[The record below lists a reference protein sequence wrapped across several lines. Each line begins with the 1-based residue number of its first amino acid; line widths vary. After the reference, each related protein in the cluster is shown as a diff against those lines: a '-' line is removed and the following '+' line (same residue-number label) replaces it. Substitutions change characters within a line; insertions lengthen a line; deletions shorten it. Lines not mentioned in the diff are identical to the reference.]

1 MFIEIEKTP
10 EELAKEQVMAFSRES
25 QSVLDNY
32 KYNYQRLFNMI
43 WSTSVH
49 PQDFFDVLGSN
60 AASIFATAQKVVM
73 HIIDLDPTYT
83 PPSAPYLFTVNPNGT
98 VTVGDKL
105 VQVQDDIGVL

>member
-10 EELAKEQVMAFSRES
+10 EELAKEQVIAFSKES

-43 WSTSVH
+43 WSTQVN

-83 PPSAPYLFTVNPNGT
+83 PPAAPYKYVINQDGT

-105 VQVQDDIGVL
+105 EQEVVV

>member
-10 EELAKEQVMAFSRES
+10 EELAKEAVIAFSKES

-43 WSTSVH
+43 WNTKVH
-49 PQDFFDVLGSN
+49 PQDFFDCMGTN
-60 AASIFATAQKVVM
+60 AVKVFQAAQETVTYIKKF
-73 HIIDLDPTYT
+73 DPAYT
-83 PPSAPYLFTVNPNGT
+83 PEAAPYEYVINQDGT

-105 VQVQDDIGVL
+105 E